1 MSHFFAQVN
10 IARMLVPLDHP
21 QMADFVK
28 NTDRINALAEES
40 PGFLWRWNE
49 AEETSDAA
57 EIFEDPNLVLNMSV
71 WKSRDLLI
79 EFTYHSDHVAIYKR
93 KNEWF
98 AKMKSM
104 HMACW
109 YTNKRVIRLAEA
121 KERLDYLNEFGETP
135 YAFTFK
141 SMFSPEDSNKYLRNK

>member
-10 IARMLVPLDHP
+10 IARMIVPLDHP
-21 QMADFVK
+21 QMADFVN
-28 NTDRINALAEES
+28 NTSRINAIAEKS

-49 AEETSDAA
+49 EEGSSDAV
-57 EIFEDPNLVLNMSV
+57 EIFEDPNLVVNMSV

-98 AKMKSM
+98 SKMKSM

-109 YTNKRVIRLAEA
+109 YTDKMGITLAEA

-141 SMFSPEDSNKYLRNK
+141 SKFTPEDAQRYLRKH